1 MSSDAALG
9 AVLVLAIFITAFA
22 HRSVGSGCGC
32 HVPPSGYRPST
43 RLILVK
49 EDPMGRD
56 ATLTLALM
64 RMVELLER
72 IVQALARIE
81 ARAARTN
88 ELIADIDKTQWW

>member
-1 MSSDAALG
+1 
-9 AVLVLAIFITAFA
+9 
-22 HRSVGSGCGC
+22 
-32 HVPPSGYRPST
+32 
-43 RLILVK
+43 
-49 EDPMGRD
+49 MGRD
-56 ATLTLALM
+56 AALTLALM